1 MIGKPITGKS
11 FGGCIRY
18 LLNRDE
24 AIIIDSEG
32 LQTKNAQTISRDFNI
47 QRTLNPALGKAV
59 GHTILSWSTADNTKL
74 SDEIMTKVCKEY
86 MDKMGIK
93 DTQYLI
99 VKHTDR
105 QHPHIH
111 LVYNRVNNHGQ
122 TISDQNN
129 YKRNIKACKAITEAY
144 GFCLASGKQ
153 QVNRTQLKGRDQ
165 IKYAIH
171 DQANKAIETSRNWA
185 ELDHKLQQ
193 FGIKIHYTYRGQT
206 DQVQGISFERSGV
219 KFKGSAVD
227 RSLSY
232 TAIQRRFDQKLSKIN
247 TILQAKT
254 QISGSRLDTE
264 RQQYQPNESIIQSEN
279 TRSELLD
286 LLMGYTNTQEYNP
299 FQQDLLK
306 RKKKKKGQ
314 QFKR

>member
-1 MIGKPITGKS
+1 M
-11 FGGCIRY
+11 
-18 LLNRDE
+18 
-24 AIIIDSEG
+24 
-32 LQTKNAQTISRDFNI
+32 
-47 QRTLNPALGKAV
+47 
-59 GHTILSWSTADNTKL
+59 
-74 SDEIMTKVCKEY
+74 
-86 MDKMGIK
+86 
-93 DTQYLI
+93 
-99 VKHTDR
+99 
-105 QHPHIH
+105 
-111 LVYNRVNNHGQ
+111 NNNGQ

-144 GFCLASGKQ
+144 GFYMAPGKQ
-153 QVNRTQLKGRDQ
+153 QVNRAQLKGRDQ

-171 DQANKAIETSRNWA
+171 DQVNKAIEISRNWT
-185 ELDHKLQQ
+185 ELERKLQQ

-206 DQVQGISFERSGV
+206 NQIQGISFEKDGV

-232 TAIQRRFDQKLSKIN
+232 TAIQRRFEQKLSKIN
-247 TILQAKT
+247 TLLQAKA
-254 QISGSRLDTE
+254 QPLSSRLDTE
-264 RQQYQPNESIIQSEN
+264 KQQNQPNESIIQSGN

>member
-24 AIIIDSEG
+24 AVIIDSEG
-32 LQTKNAQTISRDFNI
+32 LQIKNVQTISRDFNI

-129 YKRNIKACKAITEAY
+129 YKRNIKACKSITEAY
-144 GFCLASGKQ
+144 GFYLAPGKQ
-153 QVNRTQLKGRDQ
+153 QVNRAQLKGRDQ
-165 IKYAIH
+165 IKYTIH
-171 DQANKAIETSRNWA
+171 DQVNKAIETSLNWA
-185 ELDHKLQQ
+185 ELEHKIRQ

-206 DQVQGISFERSGV
+206 DQVQGISFEKDGV

-232 TAIQRRFDQKLSKIN
+232 TKIQHRFDQKLSKTN

-254 QISGSRLDTE
+254 QPLGSKLDTE
-264 RQQYQPNESIIQSEN
+264 KQQNQPNESIIQNGN